1 MMSCKKETYL
11 MSQQLDRP
19 LGRTE
24 RMALRLHLMMCTGC
38 TNFNKNMMFLRTVCG
53 QASGKS

>member
-1 MMSCKKETYL
+1 MMSCRKATTL

-19 LGRTE
+19 LGGTE
-24 RMALRLHLMMCTGC
+24 RMALQFHLMMCSGC
-38 TNFNKNMMFLRTVCG
+38 TNFNKNMMFLRAVCG